1 MQKVKENVM
10 GRFNSICLFTS
21 ENIAGYMKD
30 LDLTGKKVITVTGST
45 DHILNA
51 ILQGATEITTFDIN
65 PLTKPYMDL
74 KISALKNLSYED
86 FIKLF
91 LFESNMNLDYSII
104 SSLDMSDESKMF
116 WLEQLSKFNNNGIE
130 LRNSSLFNTKYF
142 NPNSKLLQNLYLE
155 RSKYNLLKQQIKD
168 VNITFIN
175 ASLKDLRVAEH
186 FDYMFLSNISDYLSL
201 MYSCDTLKKYR
212 DLLIEFQKRIDI
224 IYFAYLYDIGNSN
237 PRTEIDNLNKVKE
250 IFLNFQ
256 QVNFKS
262 ALEGSPQEKQDG
274 VLILKRGGK

>member
-1 MQKVKENVM
+1 M
-10 GRFNSICLFTS
+10 GRFNSIYPFTS

-30 LDLTGKKVITVTGST
+30 LDLTSKKVITVTGST

-86 FIKLF
+86 FIKLL

-116 WLEQLSKFNNNGIE
+116 WSEQLSKYNNSGIE

-142 NPNSKLLQNLYLE
+142 NPNSKLWQNLYLE
-155 RSKYNLLKQQIKD
+155 KNKYNLLKQQLKD
-168 VNITFIN
+168 TNITFIN
-175 ASLKDLRVAEH
+175 TSIKDLKVDEH

-201 MYSCDTLKKYR
+201 MYDSDTLKQYR
-212 DLLIEFQKRIDI
+212 DLLIEFQKKIDI

-237 PRTEIDNLNKVKE
+237 PRTEIDDLNKVKE
-250 IFLNFQ
+250 IFSNFQ
-256 QVNFKS
+256 QVNFTS
-262 ALEGSPQEKQDG
+262 ALEGSLQEKQDG